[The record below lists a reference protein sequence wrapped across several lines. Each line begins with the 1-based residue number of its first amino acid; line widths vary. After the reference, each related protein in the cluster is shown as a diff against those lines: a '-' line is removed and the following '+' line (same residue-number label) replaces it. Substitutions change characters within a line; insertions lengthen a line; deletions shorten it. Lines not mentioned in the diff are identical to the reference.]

1 MSARRSLAS
10 AALGLGLGLLLGP
23 LAGSAAAQVPS
34 GNQPFFEPPDA
45 QKIASELAQAQG
57 RQGICY
63 GWLIRVTGAGED
75 AFEVGSNA
83 GPGTPVQQATGAACE
98 RWAEAEVSI
107 AFTDESSELEDSAG
121 VVISTSPSLNW
132 QPDWNDLGI
141 SQADLL
147 GDRSYAAVSNLI
159 AGLPLLAA
167 QDGVADSVEPA
178 AAAATPAAP
187 ASDAPF
193 GSPGPDLWRELGFAL
208 AFFGILTLSGIVWF
222 VIELV
227 RQRRRPQAAFGAPEP
242 GTPPQPP
249 SSGRRRKPRP

>member
-10 AALGLGLGLLLGP
+10 GALGLGLLLGP
-23 LAGSAAAQVPS
+23 LSAGAAAQLP
-34 GNQPFFEPPDA
+34 GGIQPFFEPPDA
-45 QKIASELAQAQG
+45 QRLASELAQARE

-63 GWLIRVTGAGED
+63 GWVIRVIGAGED
-75 AFEVGSNA
+75 ASEVGSNA
-83 GPGTPVQQATGAACE
+83 GPGTRVQEATDATCE
-98 RWAEAEVSI
+98 RWVEAEVSI
-107 AFTDESSELEDSAG
+107 SFTDESSEAEDAAA

-147 GDRSYAAVSNLI
+147 GDRNYAAVSNLV

-178 AAAATPAAP
+178 TAANASAPP

-193 GSPGPDLWRELGFAL
+193 GSPGSDLLRELGPGL
-208 AFFGILTLSGIVWF
+208 AFFGVLGLFGIGWF
-222 VIELV
+222 VVEMV
-227 RQRRRPQAAFGAPEP
+227 KQRRRPRAASGAPEP
-242 GTPPQPP
+242 GTAPRP
-249 SSGRRRKPRP
+249 SSSRRRKRRR